1 MKSSAH
7 FKHLLISD
15 LSGVE
20 RAKTIWCE
28 NGGVN
33 THSAGWIPSNA
44 LITCFGDLAPSEIP
58 EVGDVKLVEMNEYLV
73 TLNQPQHTSAARFG
87 ICAIENLDQTP
98 WHSCLRSQLE
108 KAIKRLEETFGIRLR
123 VGLEQEFYLIDSK
136 RNQLNAYSLQSFF
149 EEEDFLEILGTSLN
163 NAGLG
168 LKSLHAENG
177 VAQYELTFKP
187 DNPLKACDHL
197 ILAKSISR
205 WSAIKMGRR
214 ISFSPLISKEKV
226 GSGLH
231 VHFSLCDKDGTNI
244 NAGENKQLTPQAG
257 SFISGILKHLNA
269 LTAFSSPSFISGLR
283 YQPPRWTAYFNN
295 FAVQD
300 RKAAVRQTYLG
311 EGTEP
316 FHFEFRTADA
326 AASPYLVLSA
336 LIHAGCNGLEKKLNP
351 PKSLTTHQLLKELPE
366 GIGRL
371 PTTLKESLNALIQDE
386 ILMKCFPEEL
396 IQQYLENK
404 NHELTIAEKLE
415 GNELFERYS
424 QSY

>member
-28 NGGVN
+28 NGAVN
-33 THSAGWIPSNA
+33 SHSAGWIPSNA
-44 LITCFGDLAPSEIP
+44 LITCFGDLAPSEMP
-58 EVGDVKLVEMNEYLV
+58 EVGDVKLVEINENLV
-73 TLNQPQHTSAARFG
+73 TLNQPPHASAAKFS
-87 ICAIENLDQTP
+87 ICAIENLDHTP

-108 KAIKRLEETFGIRLR
+108 KAIKRLKETFGIQLR
-123 VGLEQEFYLIDSK
+123 VGLEQEFYLIDST
-136 RNQLNAYSLQSFF
+136 RNHLNAYSLQSFF

-231 VHFSLCDKDGTNI
+231 VHFS
-244 NAGENKQLTPQAG
+244 
-257 SFISGILKHLNA
+257 
-269 LTAFSSPSFISGLR
+269 
-283 YQPPRWTAYFNN
+283 
-295 FAVQD
+295 
-300 RKAAVRQTYLG
+300 
-311 EGTEP
+311 
-316 FHFEFRTADA
+316 
-326 AASPYLVLSA
+326 
-336 LIHAGCNGLEKKLNP
+336 
-351 PKSLTTHQLLKELPE
+351 
-366 GIGRL
+366 
-371 PTTLKESLNALIQDE
+371 
-386 ILMKCFPEEL
+386 
-396 IQQYLENK
+396 
-404 NHELTIAEKLE
+404 
-415 GNELFERYS
+415 
-424 QSY
+424 

>member
-187 DNPLKACDHL
+187 DDPLKACDHL

-231 VHFSLCDKDGTNI
+231 VHFSLCNKDGTII
-244 NAGENKQLTPQAG
+244 NAGENKQLTQQAG
-257 SFISGILKHLNA
+257 AFISGILKHLNA

-326 AASPYLVLSA
+326 AASPYLVLGA

-351 PKSLTTHQLLKELPE
+351 PKSSTTHKLLKELPE
-366 GIGRL
+366 GIVRL

-404 NHELTIAEKLE
+404 NYELTIAEKLD

-424 QSY
+424 EIY